1 MTHIQKAVYSLRIF
15 VVQSLSCVQL
25 LAIPRTVASQVPL
38 SSPISQSW
46 LKFMSPESVML
57 SNHLILCRPFSL
69 RRQFSPAGGSFPV
82 SWIFASGDQ
91 SIRAS
96 ATVLPVTTQGW
107 FPLKIDWFDFLAIQ
121 GFLKNLHQ
129 HNSTKA
135 SILQLSAF
143 FMVQLS
149 HPCSYWKTSFDYLDL
164 CQQSDVF
171 AFQYAVYVCPS
182 FPFME
187 QASFNFMA
195 AATICSDFGAQEK
208 KICHCF
214 HFFPF
219 CLPWSDGTRCHDL
232 RLFNVEFQARFFTL
246 LFHLYQEALWFLLT
260 FCHLSGIIYISEVVD
275 ISPGNLEFSLW
286 FIQPGISLD
295 VLCIEVK

>member
-69 RRQFSPAGGSFPV
+69 RHQFSPAGGSFPV

-107 FPLKIDWFDFLAIQ
+107 FPLRLTGLISLQSKVFSRIFTSITVPKHQFFSSQPSLWSNSHIHTITGKPALTIWTFVSKVMSLLFNMLSTFVLAFLSWSKRLLISWLQPPSAVILEPKKRKSVTASTFSPSVCHEVMERDAMILDFLMLNFRP
-121 GFLKNLHQ
+121 GFSLFSFTFIKRLFG
-129 HNSTKA
+129 S
-135 SILQLSAF
+135 SSLSAIW
-143 FMVQLS
+143 VVS
-149 HPCSYWKTSFDYLDL
+149 SVYLRWL
-164 CQQSDVF
+164 
-171 AFQYAVYVCPS
+171 
-182 FPFME
+182 
-187 QASFNFMA
+187 
-195 AATICSDFGAQEK
+195 IL
-208 KICHCF
+208 I
-214 HFFPF
+214 FFPAVLIPACDSSSLAF
-219 CLPWSDGTRCHDL
+219 
-232 RLFNVEFQARFFTL
+232 RLMYSA
-246 LFHLYQEALWFLLT
+246 
-260 FCHLSGIIYISEVVD
+260 
-275 ISPGNLEFSLW
+275 
-286 FIQPGISLD
+286 
-295 VLCIEVK
+295 